1 MKFKANKL
9 TIPVAIG
16 TLGMGDTFIDLDN
29 FNEADVFMVI
39 NKNGY
44 DCNVEFHDGA
54 STIAVVNLTSGELW
68 AYSPDEEVTQVTTEE
83 IEYSIE

>member
-16 TLGMGDTFIDLDN
+16 TLDTGDTFIDLDN
-29 FNEADVFMVI
+29 FNETDVFMII

-44 DCNVEFHDGA
+44 DCNVEFHDGT
-54 STIAVVNLTSGELW
+54 STIAVVNLASGELW
-68 AYSPDEEVTQVTTEE
+68 AYSPDEEVTQVITKE